1 MKKFLVI
8 VAAVLSSVLV
18 ASGQECTA
26 PDICG
31 VWLGQEK
38 TSKIDIYRKGNLWE
52 GKAVW
57 YSEYGDISDQNIV
70 VLRDLSYDAKEN
82 EWTGKIYDPFRKKTF
97 NVTVSLQRNGKLKV
111 VGRAGVISKTMYWT
125 KTSSQ
130 G

>member
-1 MKKFLVI
+1 
-8 VAAVLSSVLV
+8 
-18 ASGQECTA
+18 
-26 PDICG
+26 

-57 YSEYGDISDQNIV
+57 YSEYGDISDQNVI

-82 EWTGKIYDPFRKKTF
+82 EWTGKIYDPFRKKSF

-125 KTSSQ
+125 KTDLQ

>member
-1 MKKFLVI
+1 MKRFLVI
-8 VAAVLSSVLV
+8 VAVVLSSVLV

-38 TSKIDIYRKGNLWE
+38 TSKIAIYRKGNLWE

-57 YSEYGDISDQNIV
+57 YSEYGDIGDQNII
-70 VLRDLSYDAKEN
+70 VLRDLNYDAKEN
-82 EWTGKIYDPFRKKTF
+82 EWTGKIYDPFHDKTF

-111 VGRAGVISKTMYWT
+111 VGRAGIISKTMLWT
-125 KTSSQ
+125 RTDLQ

>member
-1 MKKFLVI
+1 MKRFLVI

-18 ASGQECTA
+18 ARGQECTA

-57 YSEYGDISDQNIV
+57 YDEYGDIGDQNVI

-82 EWTGKIYDPFRKKTF
+82 EWTGKIYDPFRKKSF

-125 KTSSQ
+125 KTDLQ